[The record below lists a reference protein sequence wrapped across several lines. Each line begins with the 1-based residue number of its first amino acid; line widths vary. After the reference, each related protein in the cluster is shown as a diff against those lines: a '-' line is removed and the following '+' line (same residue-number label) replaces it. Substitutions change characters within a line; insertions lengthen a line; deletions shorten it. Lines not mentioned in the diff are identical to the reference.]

1 MEEEGRR
8 KVKVRERNA
17 MMEAEV
23 VVIKCEKEPTLLI
36 ILKMEESHEAKKCQQ
51 PDKARKQILPYNLQ
65 KETQACLPTP
75 SFLPSKTHIRLL
87 VYKIITNLCCLKLQ
101 NCDNLLSFHGKLI
114 IRNF

>member
-1 MEEEGRR
+1 M
-8 KVKVRERNA
+8 
-17 MMEAEV
+17 
-23 VVIKCEKEPTLLI
+23 IT
-36 ILKMEESHEAKKCQQ
+36 LKMEESHEAKKCQQ

-75 SFLPSKTHIRLL
+75 SFLPSKTRIRLL

-101 NCDNLLSFHGKLI
+101 NCDNLLSFHRKLI